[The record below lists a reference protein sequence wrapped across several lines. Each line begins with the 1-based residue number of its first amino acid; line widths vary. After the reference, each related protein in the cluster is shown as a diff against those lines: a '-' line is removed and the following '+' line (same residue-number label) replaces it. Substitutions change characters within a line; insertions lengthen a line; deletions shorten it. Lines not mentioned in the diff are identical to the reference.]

1 MNKFNYLK
9 WVGTTIIVLPMVI
22 ITIMIFVY
30 KLNQYK
36 SKEPT
41 TTEIVEVIPQPKVD
55 SVLELVPTQI
65 KKVVPKLTLPKPS
78 VKDTLPNPIVKKLDS
93 IKLQLDTT
101 IKINK

>member
-9 WVGTTIIVLPMVI
+9 WVGTTIIGLPVVI
-22 ITIMIFVY
+22 IAIMIFVY

-36 SKEPT
+36 SKESI

-65 KKVVPKLTLPKPS
+65 KKVVPKLTLPKPI

-101 IKINK
+101 INN